1 MKLTNVKTYVVK
13 TDPPNWGGNL
23 WFFVKLETD
32 EGIEGWGET
41 AVLGCLAGLE
51 AGYETMVR
59 EVMAES
65 PLEGSCIFDSENAV
79 RTLPVAVA

>member
-32 EGIEGWGET
+32 EGNRGVG
-41 AVLGCLAGLE
+41 
-51 AGYETMVR
+51 
-59 EVMAES
+59 
-65 PLEGSCIFDSENAV
+65 
-79 RTLPVAVA
+79 